1 MADSQKKPVLII
13 GGGVVGLSLAHGL
26 AKAGIPFE
34 IFERDTDTD
43 ARDQGWA
50 ITLHWCLPFL
60 RNLLTPEALA
70 LVEDS
75 QVDPEVAKNDTGNF
89 LFLNIANLET
99 KFRIPPNDRRRVS
112 RTRFR
117 NALLQDERVGGHVHW
132 GRKLKDIA
140 VNGDTVTAS
149 FEDGTSVEGSLLI
162 GAEGSNSRT
171 RQFVAPETYHNQPLD
186 VKFLGAAVDMTPEQ
200 VKPLRDIDPLLFQ
213 GCHPD
218 TNDFLWISM
227 LDTPATNGSAGTS
240 SEYYKVQIA
249 LSWPVKTPQDT
260 VMPDTD
266 AARATEIKRRAANFH
281 PVLRDAVALLDE
293 TEEGST
299 AREILLQDWPCLPWD
314 YHGGL
319 VTLIGDAAH
328 AMTMYRGEAA
338 NHGIKDAYHLA
349 AALDDVYSGRKS
361 KAEALAEYEAEM
373 RERTSVAVLWSREA
387 CIGAHDYHNLD
398 EKSAVLRRR
407 AINMPQD

>member
-1 MADSQKKPVLII
+1 M
-13 GGGVVGLSLAHGL
+13 
-26 AKAGIPFE
+26 
-34 IFERDTDTD
+34 TD

-75 QVDPEVAKNDTGNF
+75 QVDPEVARNDTGNF

-99 KFRIPPNDRRRVS
+99 KFRIPPNDRQRVS

-117 NALLQDERVGGHVHW
+117 NALLQDPRVGGHVHW
-132 GRKLKDIA
+132 GKKLKDIS
-140 VNGDTVTAS
+140 VDGDTVTAV
-149 FEDGTSVEGSLLI
+149 FDDGTKVEGGVLV

-186 VKFLGAAVDMTPEQ
+186 VKLLGAAVDMTPEQ

-218 TNDFLWISM
+218 TNNFLWVSM
-227 LDTPATNGSAGTS
+227 LDTPATNGSAGTPN
-240 SEYYKVQIA
+240 EHYKVQLI
-249 LSWPVKTPQDT
+249 LSWPVKTAQDAVT
-260 VMPDTD
+260 PDTNAGR
-266 AARATEIKRRAANFH
+266 AAEMKRRSADFH
-281 PVLRDAVALLDE
+281 PTLRDAVYLLDE

-314 YHGGL
+314 NHGGV
-319 VTLIGDAAH
+319 VTLTGDAAH
-328 AMTMYRGEAA
+328 AMTMFRGEAA
-338 NHGIKDAYHLA
+338 NHGIMDAYHLA
-349 AALDDVYSGRKS
+349 AALGHVYAGRKPR
-361 KAEALAEYEAEM
+361 AEALAEYEAEM

-387 CIGAHDYHNLD
+387 CIGAHDYDNLD

-407 AINMPQD
+407 AIKMPQD